1 MEEFIR
7 EQIKDKPINKK
18 KVKER
23 IITSALS
30 GVAFGLGACLVVGL
44 FLPGIM
50 GKQNSDKSVNV
61 SEVSEHLEEPSETES
76 ETKKNK
82 DKSEEV
88 KKIVEVQSLSIDDYQ
103 DLQSELYYIG
113 GQVNKSIVTV
123 NSVKSDVDWFNNA
136 YESDNQGTGIIVK
149 EESSRLLIL
158 TEKKALGDS
167 EKISVTFKDDTLA
180 SAELVKYDG
189 NTNIAII
196 SVNKEEITSS
206 TLDSISVAEFGNSS
220 TVRNGMIVI
229 ALGSPLGTN
238 YSILTGNI
246 TSTDNE
252 VTTKDNNYSVLTT
265 DIVASKNGSGVLTD
279 VKGRIVGVVMQ
290 DFGISGAENILT
302 AVTIS
307 DIKPIIQMLMDGKDI
322 PYLGAYVTTV
332 TESIAKDNGIP
343 TGVYIKEV
351 VMDSPAMEAGLQSG
365 DVITAVNGE
374 AVSTVSAYNKRILA
388 LEPGE
393 KYTVTVKRQGSNGY
407 SKITCKVK
415 IGILE

>member
-1 MEEFIR
+1 M
-7 EQIKDKPINKK
+7 
-18 KVKER
+18 
-23 IITSALS
+23 
-30 GVAFGLGACLVVGL
+30 
-44 FLPGIM
+44 
-50 GKQNSDKSVNV
+50 
-61 SEVSEHLEEPSETES
+61 
-76 ETKKNK
+76 
-82 DKSEEV
+82 
-88 KKIVEVQSLSIDDYQ
+88 
-103 DLQSELYYIG
+103 
-113 GQVNKSIVTV
+113 
-123 NSVKSDVDWFNNA
+123 
-136 YESDNQGTGIIVK
+136 
-149 EESSRLLIL
+149 
-158 TEKKALGDS
+158 
-167 EKISVTFKDDTLA
+167 
-180 SAELVKYDG
+180 
-189 NTNIAII
+189 
-196 SVNKEEITSS
+196 
-206 TLDSISVAEFGNSS
+206 AEFGNSS

>member
-1 MEEFIR
+1 MVEDYVLTYQRLYE
-7 EQIKDKPINKK
+7 
-18 KVKER
+18 
-23 IITSALS
+23 ITTDFRYS
-30 GVAFGLGACLVVGL
+30 
-44 FLPGIM
+44 M
-50 GKQNSDKSVNV
+50 
-61 SEVSEHLEEPSETES
+61 
-76 ETKKNK
+76 
-82 DKSEEV
+82 
-88 KKIVEVQSLSIDDYQ
+88 
-103 DLQSELYYIG
+103 
-113 GQVNKSIVTV
+113 VTV
-123 NSVKSDVDWFNNA
+123 TGVSQDVDWFNNA